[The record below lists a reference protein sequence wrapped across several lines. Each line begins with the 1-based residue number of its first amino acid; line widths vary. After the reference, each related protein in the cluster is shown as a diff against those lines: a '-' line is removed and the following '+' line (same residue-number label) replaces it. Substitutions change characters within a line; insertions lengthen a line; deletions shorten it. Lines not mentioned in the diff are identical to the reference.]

1 MPHDYLDG
9 VIGPDVVE
17 VVDWRKPLIKGSKD
31 QVLSVYANVILP
43 LRYDPAWAGV
53 IGFDRMRNAVMAL
66 KPLPC
71 AELMRAPEGGDYPR
85 LWTHADDLLTREW
98 LEMTDFRRV
107 SMEIVSNAVGAVAR
121 ENAYHPVLRYLDG
134 LRHDGVPRIEG
145 GSTPGGDTVQP
156 WLTRYLGAEDNRYTR
171 AVGKTL
177 LLSMVARVREPGC
190 QVDTVPILEG
200 RQGVGKSTACR
211 IIGGAWFSDALPDI
225 RSKDAEAHLAGRWL
239 VELTELEALGKAD
252 AAVLK
257 SFLTRRVGRFRPPY
271 ERRETEQPRQT
282 VFVGSTNEEA
292 YLKDPTGGR
301 RFLPVRVNEIDLL
314 ALEDDRDQLLAEAD
328 ALYKAGH
335 AWHMTDPDTL
345 RMAAEEQAERYES
358 DPWHEAVA
366 RYLRTR
372 DQVAIGEVMQ
382 EALEIETPRLDRR
395 GQNRVRA
402 ILLTL
407 GWTQM
412 PRQENA
418 RLWRAPSS
426 MTD

>member
-17 VVDWRKPLIKGSKD
+17 VVDWRKPLIRGSKD

-71 AELMRAPEGGDYPR
+71 AELMRAPEEDDYPR
-85 LWTHADDLLTREW
+85 LWTHSDDLLTREW

-145 GSTPGGDTVQP
+145 GSTSGGDTVEP

-171 AVGKTL
+171 AVGKVL
-177 LLSMVARVREPGC
+177 LLSMIARVRKPGC
-190 QVDTVPILEG
+190 KVDTVPILEG
-200 RQGVGKSTACR
+200 PQGAGKSSACR
-211 IIGGAWFSDALPDI
+211 ILGGAWFSDALPDI

-239 VELTELEALGKAD
+239 IELTELEALGKAD

-257 SFLTRRVGRFRPPY
+257 SFLTRQVGRFRPPY
-271 ERRETEQPRQT
+271 ERHEIEQPRQT
-282 VFVGSTNEEA
+282 VFVGSTNEGA

-301 RFLPVRVNEIDLL
+301 RFLPVRVGEIDLL

-328 ALYKAGH
+328 ALYQAGH
-335 AWHMTDPDTL
+335 AWHMTDPETL
-345 RMAAEEQAERYES
+345 RLAAEEQAERYES

-372 DQVAIGEVMQ
+372 DQVTVGEIMR

-407 GWTQM
+407 GWKQL
-412 PRQENA
+412 PQGSGGI
-418 RLWRAPSS
+418 RLWRAPS
-426 MTD
+426 